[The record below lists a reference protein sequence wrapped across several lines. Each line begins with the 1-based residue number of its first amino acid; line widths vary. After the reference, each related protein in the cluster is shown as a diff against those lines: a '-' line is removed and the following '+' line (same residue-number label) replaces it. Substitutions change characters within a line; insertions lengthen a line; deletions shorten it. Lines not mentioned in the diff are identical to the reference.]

1 VTQPS
6 EPDQN
11 IAVTQ
16 AECFVIMPIADPDGY
31 DKGHFSKVYED
42 IFKPAC
48 ERSNFK
54 PVRADEV
61 KQTNLIHLDIL
72 QKLIDS
78 PMAICDL
85 SSRNPNVLFE
95 LGLRQAFDKPTVLVQ
110 ENGTPKIFD
119 IAPLRYT
126 EYRRE
131 LRYRDVLED
140 QASIAQAIVATK
152 SSTAKG
158 DGVNS
163 IVSILSLAKPATLK
177 EVAEGDSS
185 GLLQL
190 VRAEMSEMRSDFRK
204 AMFLFESFNNLPYP
218 AGKGPTV
225 SIRRSINEARDS
237 MREAERLLE
246 RGAPHDVVVSYT
258 NRVRNALSRLIDLEI
273 AEEFRPE
280 LMQLLM
286 MAEKFERSAAS
297 SQEKS

>member
-1 VTQPS
+1 MVEIS
-6 EPDQN
+6 SND
-11 IAVTQ
+11 
-16 AECFVIMPIADPDGY
+16 CFVVMPIAEPDGY

-48 ERSNFK
+48 VAAGFK
-54 PVRADEV
+54 AIRADEV

-110 ENGTPKIFD
+110 ETGTPKIFD

-131 LRYRDVLED
+131 LRYREVLED
-140 QASIAQAIVATK
+140 QELISQALKATLEAT
-152 SSTAKG
+152 SQG

-163 IVSILSLAKPATLK
+163 IVSILSLSKPATLK
-177 EVAEGDSS
+177 EQVGSEST

-190 VRAEMSEMRSDFRK
+190 VRAEMSEMRSDFQR
-204 AMFLFESFNNLPYP
+204 AMYMFERNSRDNNRSNRDSAP
-218 AGKGPTV
+218 A
-225 SIRRSINEARDS
+225 IQEARDILRHAELLLHKEGPAEIIIPTINKAQKVLS
-237 MREAERLLE
+237 RYMDKNSSRYHPEARELFEFSEELE
-246 RGAPHDVVVSYT
+246 RRVVAQT
-258 NRVRNALSRLIDLEI
+258 
-273 AEEFRPE
+273 
-280 LMQLLM
+280 
-286 MAEKFERSAAS
+286 K
-297 SQEKS
+297 

>member
-1 VTQPS
+1 MANPIEKKKESQMTKL
-6 EPDQN
+6 D
-11 IAVTQ
+11 
-16 AECFVIMPIADPDGY
+16 CFVIMPIADPDGY
-31 DKGHFSKVYED
+31 DKGHFTKVYED

-48 ERSNFK
+48 DAAGYK

-110 ENGTPKIFD
+110 EVGTGKIFD

-140 QASIAQAIVATK
+140 QSLISQALTATQEA
-152 SSTAKG
+152 TAKG
-158 DGVNS
+158 EGVNS
-163 IVSILSLAKPATLK
+163 IVSILSLARPATLK
-177 EVAEGDSS
+177 EVTEGDSS

-190 VRAEMSEMRSDFRK
+190 VRAEMSEMRSDFRR
-204 AMFLFESFNNLPYP
+204 AMFTIERNNRQFTISEDRPFS
-218 AGKGPTV
+218 V
-225 SIRRSINEARDS
+225 RRMREARDLI
-237 MREAERLLE
+237 READMLLAKEAPREIIVDMVGKAQHNLARLLDTDIPS
-246 RGAPHDVVVSYT
+246 GAKDEIKH
-258 NRVRNALSRLIDLEI
+258 LFMMCEDLERRAI
-273 AEEFRPE
+273 
-280 LMQLLM
+280 
-286 MAEKFERSAAS
+286 
-297 SQEKS
+297 SQGKAV

>member
-1 VTQPS
+1 VAKQS
-6 EPDQN
+6 EHEQN
-11 IAVTQ
+11 KVAAQ
-16 AECFVIMPIADPDGY
+16 SECFVIMPIADPDGY

-48 ERSNFK
+48 EKSNFK
-54 PVRADEV
+54 PIRADEV

-126 EYRRE
+126 EYRKE
-131 LRYRDVLED
+131 LKYRDVLED
-140 QASIAQAIVATK
+140 QESIANAISATRE
-152 SSTAKG
+152 STEKG

-204 AMFLFESFNNLPYP
+204 AMYMFESVNNRSFI
-218 AGKGPTV
+218 GGGGST
-225 SIRRSINEARDS
+225 INFRRRMTEARDS
-237 MREAERLLE
+237 LREAEIMLEKGAPLEIIVNLTSRTQKMLSRIVDADVPDDARAEAKHLFMMADGLE
-246 RGAPHDVVVSYT
+246 RAAVS
-258 NRVRNALSRLIDLEI
+258 RN
-273 AEEFRPE
+273 
-280 LMQLLM
+280 
-286 MAEKFERSAAS
+286 EKI
-297 SQEKS
+297 